1 VTDRWDVVV
10 VGAGPAGSAAARSAA
25 LGGARVLLLD
35 RARFP
40 RYKTCGGGI
49 TGWSMRELP
58 DSIAATFEDRTTR
71 LGIGHDDRDRHW
83 IERDEPF
90 LGMVRRADFD
100 QALVDAAV
108 AAGAEFRDGI
118 AVRGIMEDAD
128 GVHLR
133 TDGDEILGATVVGAD
148 GTGGRTA
155 GYVGVRYG
163 GTDLGLELELAAP
176 GHDWTGRALFDWGP
190 DPGSYAWLFPKRDTL
205 TVGVIQ
211 RTGTP
216 DRTRAYLDRWV
227 GQLGLAG
234 AERIHDSGHLTR
246 WRTSGSPLRRG
257 RALVAGDAGGMLDPW
272 TREGISFA
280 LRSGRMAGRAA
291 AAFVTDGDDLDAYAR
306 SVDAELAPQQRAGAT
321 MLRVW
326 ERMPRAYHWGL
337 SHTGAG
343 RRLFFELCSA
353 DERIDRMLDRR
364 LVRTLARRG
373 GRAYDAEASR
383 KRSG

>member
-1 VTDRWDVVV
+1 VTGRWDVVV
-10 VGAGPAGSAAARSAA
+10 VGAGPAGSAAARFAA
-25 LGGARVLLLD
+25 QAGARVLLVD

-49 TGWSMRELP
+49 TGWSRRELP
-58 DSIAATFEDRTTR
+58 DGIDATFEDVTTR
-71 LGIGHDDRDRHW
+71 VGIGHDDRDRHW
-83 IERDEPF
+83 IDRDEPF
-90 LGMVRRADFD
+90 LGMVRRAHFD

-108 AAGAEFRDGI
+108 AAGAEFRDGVT
-118 AVRGIMEDAD
+118 VRALEEDAE

-133 TDGDEILGATVVGAD
+133 TDGDELVARTVIGAD

-176 GHDWTGRALFDWGP
+176 GHDWAGRALFDWGP

-211 RTGTP
+211 RTGVP

-227 GQLGLAG
+227 GQLGLAD

-246 WRTSGSPLRRG
+246 WRVACSPLRRG
-257 RALVAGDAGGMLDPW
+257 RVLVAGDAAGMLDPW

-280 LRSGRMAGRAA
+280 LRSGRMAGQAA
-291 AAFVTDGDDLDAYAR
+291 VAFATEGGDLGAYAR
-306 SVDAELAPQQRAGAT
+306 AVDAELAPQQRAGAT
-321 MLRVW
+321 MLRLW

-337 SHTGAG
+337 AHTAAG
-343 RRLFFELCSA
+343 RRLFLDLCRA
-353 DERIDRMLDRR
+353 DARVDRMLERPA
-364 LVRTLARRG
+364 VRALARRG
-373 GRAYDAEASR
+373 GRRYDA
-383 KRSG
+383 G

>member
-1 VTDRWDVVV
+1 MTDRWDVVV
-10 VGAGPAGSAAARSAA
+10 VGAGPAGSAAARFAA
-25 LGGARVLLLD
+25 QGGARVLLVD

-49 TGWSMRELP
+49 TGWSRRELP
-58 DSIAATFEDRTTR
+58 AGIESTFEDATIR

-108 AAGAEFRDGI
+108 HAGAEFRDGVV
-118 AVRGIMEDAD
+118 VRAISEDAD
-128 GVHLR
+128 GVRLR
-133 TDGDEILGATVVGAD
+133 TDGDDLLAAVVIGAD

-176 GHDWTGRALFDWGP
+176 EHDWAGRALFDWGP
-190 DPGSYAWLFPKRDTL
+190 DAGSYAWLFPKRDTL

-211 RTGTP
+211 RTGVP

-227 GQLGLAG
+227 GQLGLTG
-234 AERIHDSGHLTR
+234 AQRIHDSGHLTR
-246 WRTSGSPLRRG
+246 WRTGSSPLRRG
-257 RALVAGDAGGMLDPW
+257 RVLVAGDAAGMLDPW

-280 LRSGRMAGRAA
+280 LRSGRMAGQAA
-291 AAFVTDGDDLDAYAR
+291 ASGDLDGYAR
-306 SVDAELAPQQRAGAT
+306 AIDAELAPQQRAGAT
-321 MLRVW
+321 MLRAW
-326 ERMPRAYHWGL
+326 EKAPRAYHWGL
-337 SHTGAG
+337 AHTRAG
-343 RRLFFELCSA
+343 RRLFLDLCSA
-353 DERIDRMLDRR
+353 NPRIDRMLERP
-364 LVRTLARRG
+364 LVRALARRG
-373 GRAYDAEASR
+373 GRRYDAA
-383 KRSG
+383 